1 MKKNE
6 YDVSVN
12 LIEKMNK
19 ISEMI
24 AETNIVTVNDLSETF
39 NTSKIETTYFLN
51 EFLVQTANFGNKYII
66 FFKAE
71 LASPKSIEIKIIPS
85 YSPELE
91 SIIDNKDIVSF
102 GVFAITKK
110 RDDFKMNDYT
120 ALCGKIEFISRYDL
134 EKVEEIKKEIT
145 PKEEGSE
152 KIEET
157 QKNKSQPVKKEPN
170 NTQLSQKYN
179 TKLNIIK
186 DNEDENYYGGYKPQT
201 KPKATHIQPNPQKKS
216 RSSSRESVVNI
227 NSDKPFGLE
236 DRMEIDTEPQI
247 IPKKVKKIRKVKKT
261 QTYMN
266 ESGYMV
272 TKDEWVDEEYFS
284 DEKPETKHRPPTN
297 NYHAPQP
304 QKKAKKVAPGQSSIY
319 SFFK

>member
-1 MKKNE
+1 MSMKKNE

-19 ISEMI
+19 ISEII
-24 AETNIVTVNDLSETF
+24 AETNIVTINDLSEAF
-39 NTSKIETTYFLN
+39 NISKIETTYLLN
-51 EFLVQTANFGNKYII
+51 EFLVQTTNFGNKYII

-71 LASPKSIEIKIIPS
+71 IVSPNSIEIKIIPS

-91 SIIDNKDIVSF
+91 SIIDNQDVVSF

-134 EKVEEIKKEIT
+134 EKVETIKKEII
-145 PKEEGSE
+145 PKEEESE
-152 KIEET
+152 KEEEV
-157 QKNKSQPVKKEPN
+157 QKIKSQPVTKKPN

-179 TKLNIIK
+179 TTLNIIN

-201 KPKATHIQPNPQKKS
+201 KPKASHIDQPKS
-216 RSSSRESVVNI
+216 RSSSRDRVVNI
-227 NSDKPFGLE
+227 NSDKPFESE
-236 DRMEIDTEPQI
+236 DKMEIDSEPQI
-247 IPKKVKKIRKVKKT
+247 IPKKVKKIRKVQKT
-261 QTYMN
+261 KTYMN

-284 DEKPETKHRPPTN
+284 DEKPETKHRAPINT
-297 NYHAPQP
+297 YHAPQP
-304 QKKAKKVAPGQSSIY
+304 QKKAKKVAAGQSSIF